1 MWKKYLVKP
10 NIFIVLAILIL
21 SLLPFLKTANIFKD
35 EKAELA
41 KEHIYQG
48 EVLEV
53 LNETEVRQGFADR
66 TSTEQELL
74 VEMSFAS
81 EKRTV
86 KAINDFVP
94 VEKGTKVYLN
104 GLDPASEENFYVV
117 DVKRGTGLIWLSLL
131 FITLIVLV
139 GGLKGVYSLVGLVA
153 SFSVIFNFIIPGI
166 IEGGNPVTIG
176 IIGSLILLPV
186 SIYVTYGLNR
196 KSFSALIGIGA
207 TLLLV
212 GLLASYAVDKMYFSG
227 FGSEEAVYLNQEAGR
242 SLNLVGLLIA
252 GIIIA
257 AIGVLDDIA
266 ITQSSLVFTLAS
278 HAKNLTGYQLFHKA
292 MEVGRDHISAVV
304 NTLVLAYT
312 GAALPLLLL
321 LSLREFPL
329 GFVLN
334 GEIMAEEIVRT
345 IISSSGLV
353 LAVPITTA
361 IAVWLSR
368 PETSEEQPHLGH

>member
-153 SFSVIFNFIIPGI
+153 SFSVIFNFIM
-166 IEGGNPVTIG
+166 
-176 IIGSLILLPV
+176 
-186 SIYVTYGLNR
+186 NR
-196 KSFSALIGIGA
+196 S
-207 TLLLV
+207 TC
-212 GLLASYAVDKMYFSG
+212 AS
-227 FGSEEAVYLNQEAGR
+227 GR
-242 SLNLVGLLIA
+242 G
-252 GIIIA
+252 
-257 AIGVLDDIA
+257 
-266 ITQSSLVFTLAS
+266 
-278 HAKNLTGYQLFHKA
+278 
-292 MEVGRDHISAVV
+292 
-304 NTLVLAYT
+304 
-312 GAALPLLLL
+312 
-321 LSLREFPL
+321 
-329 GFVLN
+329 
-334 GEIMAEEIVRT
+334 
-345 IISSSGLV
+345 
-353 LAVPITTA
+353 
-361 IAVWLSR
+361 
-368 PETSEEQPHLGH
+368 